1 VIRFVRPVAALVLA
15 LVVWAP
21 AAPVAAADG
30 QLVWAVHVTIASRWL
45 DPGETESAITPFMV
59 LYALHDALVKPM
71 PAGPAT
77 PSLAESWTM
86 SPDGRAW
93 PPAPAWNRMAWCRRS
108 RTCPSARRARWTAA
122 SARSCCTRS
131 APLYDRV
138 VFAPVWE
145 NALIR
150 GYGPRVEESAL
161 TLVPSYP
168 YSAPYEELRLK
179 AR

>member
-21 AAPVAAADG
+21 AAPVAAADD

-59 LYALHDALVKPM
+59 LYALHDALEKPM

-93 PPAPAWNRMAWCRRS
+93 PPAPAWNRMAWCGGRG
-108 RTCPSARRARWTAA
+108 PVPAPGARDGPPQARGAA
-122 SARSCCTRS
+122 
-131 APLYDRV
+131 APDQRLLYDRV